1 MNINRLET
9 GQALRRLLAG
19 LIEIVGAPRREF
31 GLSETGS
38 LETVSSSE
46 ESVANSISGATGG
59 IISAVQVQRR
69 PSRRADSAVLVGH
82 SYSGMIVTEV
92 GVVPKVTALV

>member
-38 LETVSSSE
+38 LETVSSSA
-46 ESVANSISGATGG
+46 ESSANLIRAE
-59 IISAVQVQRR
+59 R
-69 PSRRADSAVLVGH
+69 PSTIVG
-82 SYSGMIVTEV
+82 SNDRSVV
-92 GVVPKVTALV
+92 GCCGNGSPSPPLGAYNEELFSFH

>member
-38 LETVSSSE
+38 LETVSSSG
-46 ESVANSISGATGG
+46 ESDELQGRSKKFARYA
-59 IISAVQVQRR
+59 
-69 PSRRADSAVLVGH
+69 GH
-82 SYSGMIVTEV
+82 
-92 GVVPKVTALV
+92 KR

>member
-19 LIEIVGAPRREF
+19 LIEIVGTPRREF

-38 LETVSSSE
+38 LETVSSSG
-46 ESVANSISGATGG
+46 ESAANLG
-59 IISAVQVQRR
+59 
-69 PSRRADSAVLVGH
+69 LV
-82 SYSGMIVTEV
+82 
-92 GVVPKVTALV
+92 

>member
-38 LETVSSSE
+38 LETASSSG
-46 ESVANSISGATGG
+46 ESCKPSVPQLRSCRSGVPAMRRLCRRTPLFDRFLKLDGLVEQAESPSIVS
-59 IISAVQVQRR
+59 
-69 PSRRADSAVLVGH
+69 
-82 SYSGMIVTEV
+82 
-92 GVVPKVTALV
+92 